1 MIVFGEIMRSTNYA
15 DNIKAVE
22 SVQFMEYAK
31 MDNLFLAI
39 KVMFWRE
46 RNVLR
51 IMKFTNLLTTY

>member
-1 MIVFGEIMRSTNYA
+1 MRSTNYA